1 MLDLRILA
9 QQEAYLGSTD
19 IGSASDW
26 GANTSAP
33 RINLGHSFTS
43 LILKFYNTLPLL
55 FVTISKHIHKSQVI
69 TDSTMAPLPKSKSE
83 LSTNIKTTR
92 EREWRASK
100 TGFDRQVMLKK
111 RSNQESIGKQL
122 RIFKQTTE
130 FKDAPPDKQK
140 EFLAAKREEFIE
152 AM

>member
-1 MLDLRILA
+1 
-9 QQEAYLGSTD
+9 
-19 IGSASDW
+19 
-26 GANTSAP
+26 
-33 RINLGHSFTS
+33 
-43 LILKFYNTLPLL
+43 
-55 FVTISKHIHKSQVI
+55 
-69 TDSTMAPLPKSKSE
+69 MAPLPKSKSE